1 MNNPEQIKQLLTPIM
16 VAQHYL
22 GQSIKQNRLGSLYK
36 SPFRR
41 ERTASFY
48 VHDKKGF
55 HDFGDGWH
63 GDIIDFVER
72 YYNTDF
78 INAMKILSR
87 DFGLPEDEPI
97 SKEVEQYIKRKREE
111 EQQMKIN
118 LNDWF
123 NSTYNKL
130 CDELHITEKAI
141 KNTAMKNKLVGLWKY
156 LYNRESKLNYLWEIF
171 FDAVDNEQKKFKLW
185 RDKEEIEKCL
195 K

>member
-22 GQSIKQNRLGSLYK
+22 GQGKAKGNRLWYK
-36 SPFRR
+36 SPFRN
-41 ERTASFY
+41 ERTASFMVSEEAY
-48 VHDKKGF
+48 

-63 GDIIDFVER
+63 GDVIDFVER

-87 DFGLPEDEPI
+87 DFGLPENEPI
-97 SKEVEQYIKRKREE
+97 SREVEQYIKRKREE
-111 EQQMKIN
+111 EQQMKRN
-118 LNDWF
+118 LDNWF

-141 KNTAMKNKLVGLWKY
+141 KNTAMKNKLVGFWKY
-156 LYNRESKLNYLWEIF
+156 LYNRDSKLNILWEIF
-171 FDAVDNEQKKFKLW
+171 FDAVNDEQKKLELW

>member
-22 GQSIKQNRLGSLYK
+22 GQGKTKGNRVWYK
-36 SPFRR
+36 SPFRN
-41 ERTASFY
+41 ERTASFMVSEEAY
-48 VHDKKGF
+48 

-63 GDIIDFVER
+63 GDVIDFVER

-78 INAMKILSR
+78 INAIKILSR

-97 SKEVEQYIKRKREE
+97 SREVEQYIKRKREE
-111 EQQMKIN
+111 EQQMKKN
-118 LNDWF
+118 LDNWF

-141 KNTAMKNKLVGLWKY
+141 KNTAMQNKLVGLWKY
-156 LYNRESKLNYLWEIF
+156 LYNRDSKLNILWEIF
-171 FDAVDNEQKKFKLW
+171 FDAVNDEQKKLELW
-185 RDKEEIEKCL
+185 RDKEDIEKCL